1 MHLKLTYARR
11 SVDRM
16 LDDPAIAAVLDD
28 LHQAARRDW
37 QQIYKVLPRF
47 VLSKLT
53 GRSLMEVLTPAM
65 LRDMYIPVSRE
76 DGRLL
81 YGLARGMDA
90 RHVVEFGT
98 SFGISTIYLAAA
110 VRDNGGGRVETT
122 EIEPAKC
129 REAAANLRRTG
140 LDDLTEVLEGDALQT
155 LKTVEE
161 PIDLV
166 FLDGWKNLYL
176 AVLELLKPRL
186 RHGALIIADNV
197 NLADTKP
204 YLSRI
209 RSDPDFFSTLL
220 PGQRMECSWHLNDQ
234 QQDAA

>member
-1 MHLKLTYARR
+1 
-11 SVDRM
+11 M
-16 LDDPAIAAVLDD
+16 LNEPAVTAILDD

-37 QQIYKVLPRF
+37 QQIHKVLPRF
-47 VLSKLT
+47 VFSKLT
-53 GRSLMEVLTPAM
+53 GRSLMRSLTPAM
-65 LRDMYIPVSRE
+65 LRDMYIPVSRQ

-81 YGLARGMDA
+81 YGLARGMGA

-129 REAAANLRRTG
+129 REAAANLRRAG

-155 LKTVEE
+155 LKTVDE
-161 PIDLV
+161 PIDLL
-166 FLDGWKNLYL
+166 FLDGWKDLYL

-186 RHGALIIADNV
+186 RPGALIIADNV

-204 YLSRI
+204 YLTRV
-209 RSDPDFFSTLL
+209 RTDPDFFSTLL
-220 PGQRMECSWHLNDQ
+220 PGQRMECSWYLKDRPKSSISEEG
-234 QQDAA
+234 